1 MLIWEFRTEL
11 WSCLLK
17 IIPDADGVT
26 EDLDGKELDD
36 AERGVGWLRGPEE
49 AGLEAEEKGS
59 IEAVLCELW
68 TGAEVAAA
76 VNLKTA
82 AQVGQNSL
90 LLWDYLQQ
98 SWMIIKR

>member
-1 MLIWEFRTEL
+1 M
-11 WSCLLK
+11 LK

-59 IEAVLCELW
+59 IEAVLCELGGRIGVPSEE
-68 TGAEVAAA
+68 TG
-76 VNLKTA
+76 
-82 AQVGQNSL
+82 GC
-90 LLWDYLQQ
+90 
-98 SWMIIKR
+98 

>member
-1 MLIWEFRTEL
+1 MLIWEFGTEL

-26 EDLDGKELDD
+26 EDLDDKELDD
-36 AERGVGWLRGPEE
+36 AERGAGWLRGPEE

-59 IEAVLCELW
+59 IEGVLCELW

-76 VNLKTA
+76 VNLKMA
-82 AQVGQNSL
+82 ARVDQSSL
-90 LLWDYLQQ
+90 LLWDCSQQ
-98 SWMIIKR
+98 SWVIIKR